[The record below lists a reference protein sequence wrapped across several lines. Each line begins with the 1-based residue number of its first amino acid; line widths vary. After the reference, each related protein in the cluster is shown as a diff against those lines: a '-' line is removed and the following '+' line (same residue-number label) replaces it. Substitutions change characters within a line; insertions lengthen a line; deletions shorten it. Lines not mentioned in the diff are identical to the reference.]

1 MTNGMKT
8 CACGAANPP
17 TAAFCNN
24 CGAPVLVPQGGYV
37 PPPPVAYKSQAT
49 IAIILAIV
57 GLVVCGPLTTVP
69 GIFFAKQD
77 LNAVK
82 EGRAPQSISGT
93 ANIALWLNVGVTV
106 ISVMICGLFG
116 LLSVLPV
123 AMM

>member
-8 CACGAANPP
+8 CVCGAANLP

-24 CGAPVLVPQGGYV
+24 CGAPVLAQQSYV
-37 PPPPVAYKSQAT
+37 PPPPVAYRSQAT

-57 GLVVCGPLTTVP
+57 GLVMCGPLTTVP

-106 ISVMICGLFG
+106 ISVVICGLFG
-116 LLSVLPV
+116 LLSVLP
-123 AMM
+123 AALM